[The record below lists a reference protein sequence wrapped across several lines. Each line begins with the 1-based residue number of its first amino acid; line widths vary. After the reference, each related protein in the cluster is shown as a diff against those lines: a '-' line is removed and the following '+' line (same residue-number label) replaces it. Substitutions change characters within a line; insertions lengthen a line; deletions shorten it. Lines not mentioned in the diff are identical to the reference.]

1 MAAGRLCP
9 NRQRGLND
17 RSFVVLGPARNR
29 GEPLAF
35 SPKPAHEGPTFPSS
49 TTASMGFKCGIVG
62 LPNVGKSTLFNALT
76 QTAAAQAA
84 NYPFCTI
91 EPNVGDVAVPDPR
104 LAILADIA
112 GSKEIIPTRL
122 TFVDIAGLVRG
133 ASKGEG
139 LGNQFLAN
147 IRECDAIAHV
157 VRCFEDGDV
166 THVEGRIDPLS
177 DIATIETELMLADL
191 ESLERRIA
199 QIEKRAKGGDKD
211 ARDLL
216 ALAERSLAELKE
228 GRPARAAGVGRDE
241 RRLFQSLGL
250 LSSKPVLYVCNVDE
264 ASADKGNAFSDQVK
278 QLAAN
283 EGAAAVVVSAKI
295 ESEIAV
301 LPQAEQN
308 AYLEAV
314 GLSEPGLDRV
324 IRAGYD
330 LLHLVTFFTAGPKE
344 ARAWTVE
351 RGAKAP
357 QAAGV
362 IHTDFEKGFIRAE
375 TIAYDDYAAN
385 RGEAGAREAGKFR
398 LEGKDYVVADG
409 DVMHFRFAN

>member
-1 MAAGRLCP
+1 
-9 NRQRGLND
+9 
-17 RSFVVLGPARNR
+17 
-29 GEPLAF
+29 
-35 SPKPAHEGPTFPSS
+35 
-49 TTASMGFKCGIVG
+49 MGFKCGIVG

-104 LAILADIA
+104 LDTLAASA

-157 VRCFEDGDV
+157 VRCFEDGDI
-166 THVEGRIDPLS
+166 THVEGKIDPIN
-177 DIATIETELMLADL
+177 DIETIETELMLSDL
-191 ESLERRIA
+191 ESLEKRITG
-199 QIEKRAKGGDKD
+199 IEKKAKGGDKESKEMF
-211 ARDLL
+211 DLMSRCL
-216 ALAERSLAELKE
+216 VPLRE
-228 GRPARAAGVGRDE
+228 GKPARTANISSDE
-241 RRLFQSLGL
+241 RKAFAGLGL
-250 LSSKPVLYVCNVDE
+250 LSSKPMLYVCNVEE
-264 ASADKGNAFSDQVK
+264 AAADKGNAFSEKVK
-278 QLAAN
+278 ERAAA
-283 EGAAAVVVSAKI
+283 EGAVAVVVSAKI

-301 LPQAEQN
+301 LPLEDQKD
-308 AYLEAV
+308 YLDAV
-314 GLSEPGLDRV
+314 GLQEPGLNRV

-330 LLHLVTFFTAGPKE
+330 LLHLVTYFTVGPKE
-344 ARAWTVE
+344 ARAWTIE
-351 RGAKAP
+351 KGTRGP

-375 TIAYDDYAAN
+375 TIAFDDYVTHK
-385 RGEAGAREAGKFR
+385 GETGAREAGKFR
-398 LEGKDYVVADG
+398 LEGKDYVVQDG
-409 DVMHFRFAN
+409 DVLHFRFAN

>member
-1 MAAGRLCP
+1 
-9 NRQRGLND
+9 
-17 RSFVVLGPARNR
+17 
-29 GEPLAF
+29 
-35 SPKPAHEGPTFPSS
+35 
-49 TTASMGFKCGIVG
+49 MGFKCGIVG

-104 LAILADIA
+104 LATLADIA
-112 GSKEIIPTRL
+112 ASKEIIPTRL
-122 TFVDIAGLVRG
+122 SFVDIAGLVRG

-199 QIEKRAKGGDKD
+199 QMEKKAKGGDKE
-211 ARDLL
+211 AKDLL

-228 GRPARAAGVGRDE
+228 GRPARAARVGRDE
-241 RRLFQSLGL
+241 RRLFESLGL

-264 ASADKGNAFSDQVK
+264 GSADRGNAYSDRVRG
-278 QLAAN
+278 AAAK

-295 ESEIAV
+295 ESEIAL
-301 LPQAEQN
+301 LPESERE
-308 AYLEAV
+308 AYLEAI
-314 GLSEPGLDRV
+314 GLTEPGLNRV
-324 IRAGYD
+324 IRAGYG
-330 LLHLVTFFTAGPKE
+330 LLHLITFFTVGPKE

-351 RGAKAP
+351 QGTRAP

-375 TIAYDDYAAN
+375 TIAYDDYVAN
-385 RGEAGAREAGKFR
+385 GGEVGAREAGKFR